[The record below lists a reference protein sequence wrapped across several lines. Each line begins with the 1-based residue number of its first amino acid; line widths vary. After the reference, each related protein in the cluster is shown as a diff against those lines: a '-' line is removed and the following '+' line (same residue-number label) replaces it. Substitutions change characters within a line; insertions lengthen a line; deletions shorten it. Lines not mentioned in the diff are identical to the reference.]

1 MVRLSWKT
9 VQIPQKMELTYNSL
23 IPFVGIYGKEMKA
36 GFKET
41 DVHSCSSQ
49 HYSKQPRGGSNP
61 NIHEQMND
69 KENVVQWNTVQPK
82 KFCHIL

>member
-1 MVRLSWKT
+1 
-9 VQIPQKMELTYNSL
+9 MELTYNSL

-49 HYSKQPRGGSNP
+49 HYSK
-61 NIHEQMND
+61 
-69 KENVVQWNTVQPK
+69 
-82 KFCHIL
+82 